1 MGGVVGIDVG
11 GTFTDLYYSGDEK
24 TPHRILKV
32 PSTPRDPSIGLLDS
46 LHAVGLAPTSFDAIL
61 HGTTIATNAVI
72 ERKGAA
78 CALITTRG
86 FRDILELGRR
96 DRPRMYGLTGT
107 HVPLIPRDRRYE
119 VTERLDHMGTIL
131 TPLDEEELRATARQI
146 TKLDVQS
153 VVVSFLHAYANSV
166 HEDRAREILSEI
178 NQNWEIVTATSVVRE
193 YYEFERT
200 STAVVQAYLQPLVSR
215 YARNLSEKLADWGF
229 SRDVL
234 IMQSNGGLAP
244 LAELGQRS
252 AYIVRSGPAA
262 GVTAAAEI
270 ARRAGFDN
278 IITAD
283 MGGTSFDVAVVI
295 SGQPNVAELTNL
307 DFRIPLRLPM
317 IDVHTIGAGG
327 GSIASIDRG
336 GVLEVGPRSAGAVP
350 GPVAYRRG
358 GTEPTVT
365 DANVVLGRINPSS
378 PMGGP
383 GTTLDLDGARTAV
396 AGIGAP
402 LGLGI
407 EQAAE
412 AILAVV
418 NQRMAGRIRLL
429 SIERGLDPR
438 EFAMVTFG
446 GAGPVHGGALIREV
460 GIGTMLVPLYPGVLC
475 ALGCAIADLR
485 YDESQTVERRL
496 DQIGPGDLQAIF
508 ERQRSEGEARLK
520 ESDIAV
526 AEIGFSHVADMA
538 YLGQI
543 HSLQVPVE
551 LEWGPERMAEA
562 FAQRYRQEFG
572 NTLGDIPVVVVNA
585 RTTSTGLR
593 RWEPPA
599 TEQSAARGAP
609 EPIERRP
616 VYFGGWHDTPIY
628 SREKLAPGHRL
639 TGPAVVEQS
648 DTTTVIEPGMELEVD
663 RDGNL
668 LVKVK

>member
-11 GTFTDLYYSGDEK
+11 GTFTDLYYSGDDT

-72 ERKGAA
+72 ERRGAS

-86 FRDILELGRR
+86 FRDVLELGRR
-96 DRPRMYGLTGT
+96 DRPKMYGLTGV
-107 HVPLIPRDRRYE
+107 HVPLVPRDRRYE
-119 VTERLDHMGTIL
+119 VTERLDHTGAVL
-131 TPLDEEELRATARQI
+131 TPLDEDELESRCA
-146 TKLDVQS
+146 LDR
-153 VVVSFLHAYANSV
+153 
-166 HEDRAREILSEI
+166 RARRAIGRRLLPPRLRQSGPRGAGAGDPGRGQPELGDRHGD
-178 NQNWEIVTATSVVRE
+178 QRRAGD
-193 YYEFERT
+193 YEFERT

-252 AYIVRSGPAA
+252 AHIVRSGPAA

-270 ARRAGFDN
+270 ARRAGFNN

-295 SGQPNVAELTNL
+295 QGQPKVAELTNL

-327 GSIASIDRG
+327 GSIAAIDRG

-358 GTEPTVT
+358 GTEPAVT
-365 DANVVLGRINPSS
+365 DANVVLGRINPNS

-383 GTTLDLDGARTAV
+383 GTTLDLQGARKAV
-396 AGIGAP
+396 GDLGAK
-402 LGLGI
+402 LGLGV
-407 EQAAE
+407 EEAAE

-438 EFAMVTFG
+438 EFAMVAFG
-446 GAGPVHGGALIREV
+446 GAGPVHGCALIREV

-485 YDESQTVERRL
+485 YDESQTIERRL
-496 DQIGPGDLQAIF
+496 DQIGPGELQAVF
-508 ERQRSEGEARLK
+508 ERQRVDGEAKLS

-526 AEIGFSHVADMA
+526 TEIGFSHVADMA

-551 LEWGPERMAEA
+551 PDWRPERMAEA
-562 FAQRYRQEFG
+562 FAERYRQEFG

-585 RTTSTGLR
+585 RTTSTGMR
-593 RWEPPA
+593 HREPPA
-599 TEQSAARGAP
+599 AERAPAQGAVA
-609 EPIERRP
+609 PIERRP

-628 SREKLAPGHRL
+628 ARDDLAPGHRL
-639 TGPAVVEQS
+639 VGPAVVEQS
-648 DTTTVIEPGMELEVD
+648 DTTTVVEPGMELEVD

-668 LVKVK
+668 LVRVK